1 MRKADIIQVFPITTQ
16 VLPEYPRRRLWLY
29 PGVPVIIDERGAVL
43 TLTVDR
49 EGEYEQM
56 MVSITGRDRASEKLP
71 LTPTTWMDMSVWAG
85 LMMVPMACEY
95 TQRGSISRVLVEF
108 AIIGRSK
115 FCVN

>member
-1 MRKADIIQVFPITTQ
+1 MPKAEIYQMFRNTAQVPA
-16 VLPEYPRRRLWLY
+16 EYPRRQLWLY

-49 EGEYEQM
+49 DGNMEQM
-56 MVSITGRDRASEKLP
+56 MVSITGRNRASEKLA
-71 LTPTTWMDMSVWAG
+71 LSPTTWVDMSAWAG
-85 LMMVPMACEY
+85 LIMVPLGIQY
-95 TQRGSISRVLVEF
+95 TSKGSIDRVFVEF